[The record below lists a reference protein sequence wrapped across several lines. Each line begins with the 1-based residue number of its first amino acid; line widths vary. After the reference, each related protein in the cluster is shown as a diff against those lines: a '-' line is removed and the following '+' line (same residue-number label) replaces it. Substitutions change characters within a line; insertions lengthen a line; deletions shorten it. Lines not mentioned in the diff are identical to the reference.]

1 MPVGAQKIFPVDRR
15 PGIAVGVN
23 LPFNAPA
30 VFDSTFTTQDAIK
43 NNLINYSRTYFPT
56 TYTDFTPASPGMLF
70 MEQAAY
76 IGDVLSFYLDNQ
88 IQENFLQYARQPNNL
103 YELAYM
109 FGYKPNVTQ
118 VATVDI
124 DIYQQ
129 LPVKGLSPNIE
140 PDFDYALSIGEN
152 TTLTSTL
159 NNSVDFLMEE
169 PIDFSVSSSTDPTE
183 ITVLTVNSGDP
194 TAFLLK
200 KTRKAISST
209 IKTTTLSFG
218 APTQFPTFNI
228 DDENIVGILDIT
240 DNSTG
245 EQYYEVPYLGQEMV
259 FDSIKNTNVNDPNFS
274 EYNDAPYLLKLKQQQ
289 RRFVTRFIS
298 TGSLEIQFGA
308 GTAADN
314 DEEIIPNPNNVGIGL
329 PFEKDKL
336 TTAFSP
342 SNFLFTKTYGVVPN
356 NTSLNVRYLTGG
368 GVESNVPSNS
378 LTNFNANIQFLN
390 NNLDPVAASTVF
402 NSVRMSNPDA
412 ADGGGDGDT
421 LQEIRENASA
431 NFGAQLRNVTQDDYL
446 VRALSMPSKY
456 GVISK
461 AFIEPTKLQN
471 ISAGESNS
479 VLDLYVLSYNVNN
492 QLSLCSEALK
502 QNLSTYLSVYR
513 MVNDSINIKDGFIIN
528 IGVNFDIIVLPEF
541 NNNQVLQ
548 RCILALQNYFAI
560 DNWSINQPIILRNI
574 FVLLDRIEGVQTVKT
589 IDIINK
595 VGESLGY
602 SQYSYDI
609 QAATNANVI
618 YPSLDP
624 SIFEIKYPTT
634 DIQGRVVPL

>member
-1 MPVGAQKIFPVDRR
+1 MATTLKKRNIQYINKDF
-15 PGIAVGVN
+15 
-23 LPFNAPA
+23 
-30 VFDSTFTTQDAIK
+30 STLRQS
-43 NNLINYSRTYFPT
+43 LINYSRTYFPT

-129 LPVKGLSPNIE
+129 LPVKGSSPNIE
-140 PDFDYALSIGEN
+140 PDFDYALSIAEN

-159 NNSVDFLMEE
+159 NNSIDFLMEE

-183 ITVLTVNSGDP
+183 ITVLTVSSGDP

-209 IKTTTLSFG
+209 VKTTTFSFG

-228 DDENIVGILDIT
+228 NDENIVGILDIT

-298 TGSLEIQFGA
+298 TGSLEVQFGA

-356 NTSLNVRYLTGG
+356 NTTLTVRYLTGG
-368 GVESNVPSNS
+368 GVDSNVPSNS
-378 LTNFNANIQFLN
+378 LTNFNADINFLN
-390 NNLDPVAASTVF
+390 NNLDSVAATTVF
-402 NSVRMSNPDA
+402 NSVRMSNINA

-461 AFIEPTKLQN
+461 AFIEPTKIQN

-492 QLSLCSEALK
+492 QLSLCSKALK
-502 QNLSTYLSVYR
+502 QNLSTYLSIYR
-513 MVNDSINIKDGFIIN
+513 MVNDSINIKNGFIIN

-548 RCILALQNYFAI
+548 RCILALQNYFDI
-560 DNWSINQPIILRNI
+560 DNWSINQPIILRGI
-574 FVLLDRIEGVQTVKT
+574 FVLLDRIEGVQTVK
-589 IDIINK
+589 DIEITNK

-609 QAATNANVI
+609 SAATNANVI

-624 SIFEIKYPTT
+624 SIFEVKFPST

>member
-1 MPVGAQKIFPVDRR
+1 MATTLKKRNIQYISKDF
-15 PGIAVGVN
+15 
-23 LPFNAPA
+23 
-30 VFDSTFTTQDAIK
+30 STLRQS
-43 NNLINYSRTYFPT
+43 LINYSRTYFPT

-129 LPVKGLSPNIE
+129 LPVKGSSPNIE
-140 PDFDYALSIGEN
+140 PDFDYALSIAEN

-159 NNSVDFLMEE
+159 NNSIDFLIEE

-183 ITVLTVNSGDP
+183 ITVLTVSSGNP

-209 IKTTTLSFG
+209 IKTTTFSFG

-228 DDENIVGILDIT
+228 NDENIVGILDIT

-298 TGSLEIQFGA
+298 TGSLEVQFGA

-356 NTSLNVRYLTGG
+356 NTTLTVRYLTGG
-368 GVESNVPSNS
+368 GVDSNVPSNS
-378 LTNFNANIQFLN
+378 LTNFNADINFLN
-390 NNLDPVAASTVF
+390 NNLDPVAATTVF
-402 NSVRMSNPDA
+402 DSVRMSNINA

-461 AFIEPTKLQN
+461 AFIEPTKIQN

-479 VLDLYVLSYNVNN
+479 ILDLYVLSYNVNN

-502 QNLSTYLSVYR
+502 QNLSTYLSIYR
-513 MVNDSINIKDGFIIN
+513 MVNDSINIKNGFIIN

-548 RCILALQNYFAI
+548 RCILALQNYFDI
-560 DNWSINQPIILRNI
+560 DNWSINQPIILRDI
-574 FVLLDRIEGVQTVKT
+574 FVLLDRIEGVQTVK
-589 IDIINK
+589 DIKITNK
-595 VGESLGY
+595 VGENLGY

-609 QAATNANVI
+609 SAATNANVI

-624 SIFEIKYPTT
+624 SIFEVKFPST

>member
-1 MPVGAQKIFPVDRR
+1 MATTLKKRNIQYINKDF
-15 PGIAVGVN
+15 
-23 LPFNAPA
+23 
-30 VFDSTFTTQDAIK
+30 STLRQS
-43 NNLINYSRTYFPT
+43 LINYSRTYFPT

-129 LPVKGLSPNIE
+129 LPVKGSSPNIE
-140 PDFDYALSIGEN
+140 PDFDYALSIAEN

-159 NNSVDFLMEE
+159 NNSIDFLMEE

-183 ITVLTVNSGDP
+183 ITVLTVSSGDP

-209 IKTTTLSFG
+209 VKTTTFSFG

-228 DDENIVGILDIT
+228 NDENIVGILDIT

-298 TGSLEIQFGA
+298 TGSLEVQFGA

-356 NTSLNVRYLTGG
+356 NTTLTVRYLTGG
-368 GVESNVPSNS
+368 GVDSNVPSNS
-378 LTNFNANIQFLN
+378 LTNFNANINFLN
-390 NNLDPVAASTVF
+390 NNLDSVAATTVF
-402 NSVRMSNPDA
+402 NSVRMSNINA

-461 AFIEPTKLQN
+461 AFIEPTKIQN

-502 QNLSTYLSVYR
+502 QNLSTYLSIYR
-513 MVNDSINIKDGFIIN
+513 MVNDSINIKNGFIIN

-548 RCILALQNYFAI
+548 RCILALQNYFDI

-574 FVLLDRIEGVQTVKT
+574 FVLLDRIEGVQTVK
-589 IDIINK
+589 DIEITNK

-609 QAATNANVI
+609 SAATNANVI

-624 SIFEIKYPTT
+624 SIFEVKFPST